1 MWEFDELEKKNRADL
16 LDIAKEAGLVG
27 YHNLKKQQLVFKL
40 LENETKNKGLIFAG
54 GVLEVLPDGYGFL
67 RRDSYLP
74 GSNDIYVSQSQIK
87 RFDLCTGDTIRGQ
100 IRPPKNGER
109 YYGLLK
115 VITVNEDSAESA
127 RHRIPFDKLTPIY
140 PDNRLTLET
149 GQMDIETR
157 IIDLMA
163 PIGMGQRGLIVA
175 PPKAGK
181 TILLKK
187 IANGITANYPDIMVI
202 AVLIGE
208 RPEEVTD
215 MKRSIN
221 GEVVSS
227 TFDEPPENHT
237 MVAELVLE
245 KAKRYVEHKRDVVIL
260 LDSLTRLSR
269 AYNLALPTSGRTL
282 SGGID
287 TMALIKPKR
296 FFGAARNIEEGGSL
310 TIISTA
316 LIETGSKMDDVI
328 YEEFKGTGNM
338 ELELSRKLA
347 EKRIF
352 PAIDLKRS
360 STRHEELLL
369 SPKDLQ
375 KIWML
380 RRVFS
385 MLDGNEM
392 AELMIDRVKKT
403 KDNVKFLKSITSE
416 ALSRSR

>member
-1 MWEFDELEKKNRADL
+1 VEFEELESMSRADL
-16 LDIAKEAGLVG
+16 LDIAKEKGLTG
-27 YHNLKKQQLVFKL
+27 YHNLKKNSLVYKI
-40 LENETKNKGLIFAG
+40 LENETHQKGLIFAG
-54 GVLEVLPDGYGFL
+54 GVLEILPDGYGFL
-67 RRDSYLP
+67 RRSSYLP
-74 GSNDIYVSQSQIK
+74 GSDDIYVSQSQIK
-87 RFDLCTGDTIRGQ
+87 RFDLCTGDSVIGQ

-115 VITVNEDSAESA
+115 VITVNEDSAENA
-127 RHRIPFDKLTPIY
+127 RRRIPFDKLTPIY
-140 PDNRLTLET
+140 PLQRFTLET
-149 GQMDIETR
+149 VPDEIEVR
-157 IIDLMA
+157 LIDLMS
-163 PIGMGQRGLIVA
+163 PLGKGQRALIVA

-187 IANGITANYPDIMVI
+187 IANGITTNYPDVIVI

-215 MKRSIN
+215 MKRSIK

-227 TFDEPPENHT
+227 TFDEPPDSHT
-237 MVAELVLE
+237 IVAELILE
-245 KAKRYVEHKRDVVIL
+245 KAKRLVEHKRDVVIL
-260 LDSLTRLSR
+260 LDSLTRLAR

-287 TMALIKPKR
+287 TMALIKPKA

-310 TIISTA
+310 TIIATA

-352 PAIDLKRS
+352 PAIDLKKS
-360 STRHEELLL
+360 GTRHEELLL
-369 SPKDLQ
+369 SETDLQ
-375 KIWML
+375 KIWLL
-380 RRVFS
+380 RRAFAVF
-385 MLDGNEM
+385 DATEM
-392 AELMIDRVKKT
+392 TELLIDRTRKSRH
-403 KDNVKFLKSITSE
+403 NAEFLKTITRE
-416 ALSRSR
+416 ALSMSR

>member
-1 MWEFDELEKKNRADL
+1 MEFEELESMSRADL
-16 LDIAKEAGLVG
+16 LDIAKEKGLTG
-27 YHNLKKQQLVFKL
+27 YHNLKKNSLVYKI
-40 LENETKNKGLIFAG
+40 LENETHQKGLIFAG
-54 GVLEVLPDGYGFL
+54 GVLEILPDGYGFL
-67 RRDSYLP
+67 RRSSYLP
-74 GSNDIYVSQSQIK
+74 GSDDIYVSQSQIK
-87 RFDLCTGDTIRGQ
+87 RFDLCTGDSVIGQ

-115 VITVNEDSAESA
+115 VITVNEDSAENA
-127 RHRIPFDKLTPIY
+127 RRRIPFDKLTPIY
-140 PDNRLTLET
+140 PLQRFTLET
-149 GQMDIETR
+149 VPDEIEVR
-157 IIDLMA
+157 LIDLMS
-163 PIGMGQRGLIVA
+163 PLGKGQRALIVA

-187 IANGITANYPDIMVI
+187 IANGITTNYPDVIVI

-215 MKRSIN
+215 MKRSIK

-227 TFDEPPENHT
+227 TFDEPPDSHT
-237 MVAELVLE
+237 IVAELILE
-245 KAKRYVEHKRDVVIL
+245 KAKRLVEHKRDVVIL
-260 LDSLTRLSR
+260 LDSLTRLAR

-287 TMALIKPKR
+287 TMALIKPKA

-310 TIISTA
+310 TIIATA

-352 PAIDLKRS
+352 PAIDLKKS
-360 STRHEELLL
+360 GTRHEELLL
-369 SPKDLQ
+369 SETDLQ
-375 KIWML
+375 KIWLL
-380 RRVFS
+380 RRAFAVF
-385 MLDGNEM
+385 DATEM
-392 AELMIDRVKKT
+392 TELLIDRTRKSRH
-403 KDNVKFLKSITSE
+403 NAEFLKTITRE
-416 ALSRSR
+416 ALSMSR